1 MALSWVDN
9 SYWSYAWWKY
19 YYTGSSG
26 VAVRASASTSAQVY
40 YRMSNSSDLN
50 AWVAVDDTSQKTELW
65 IHHNGGSNHDWW
77 GWSATRSGGSTYFTK
92 QEDSQWVSD
101 GYWSGTA
108 WAYYYY
114 PSSGSTS
121 YTRQASSSRTSPS
134 FTIRSSPGSN
144 TVKSSSTT
152 ITLTVNYNNGSS
164 NATQNGTKY
173 TQTVYSFAGWDEKT
187 SASAP
192 PSLTAGTVDYSAGA
206 SRSSTSDLYYYAD
219 YTAGTPTTKYTNNTK
234 SLGTPTK
241 SSTST
246 TYTVTYAPNGGTVSP
261 TRATTSRT
269 TTYSFSSWTPSTGI
283 TVNSSNVATFT
294 ATGTVTAN
302 YTATNGTVGTVTLPT
317 PSRTNYIFNG
327 WLAPNGTTYAA
338 GTAYRPSSTSETL
351 TAQWTLN
358 QITLTLANSANWTG
372 SYAPTG
378 GGTFTPGASIT
389 LVQPLKTGWHFVSW
403 TNASGTVL
411 SYNASYSTTAP
422 NASTTY
428 TANVARNTYKVRY
441 DSNGGNGVMPES
453 SHTYGVSSNL
463 STNTFTKTGSTFAG
477 WATSANATSA
487 DYNDGASVSTLTST
501 NGGIVILYAV
511 WRAATNVFIY
521 TNNKWTPALKY
532 VYTSVAPAPT
542 PVPEFTTSWPSS
554 NITFT
559 YSNESWSQANNRFT
573 ISNIGTATGSLYLWV
588 NLNSPYK
595 DYLTPTIKNS
605 SNTTIVNADAT
616 SGLVSIDASDSDIY
630 TVTISG
636 IPTTE
641 ISNTIIG
648 TLYISDGEGYSES
661 KNLYSTITLPE
672 APPTYTNGYTVAAVS
687 GSTYTFVDNGAGYYE
702 SNNKGVDSSY
712 ALARTTVTTDGTK
725 YVIVEYLCSCE
736 AYYDYGLI
744 STINTTFAN
753 STSQDS
759 NTIISRPGYGDGF
772 ALSVKKVSF
781 GKLSAGTHTFD
792 VKFIKDSSSA
802 SGADSMVFKVMFVD
816 SVPSVLSS
824 GCSYSSVS
832 GASYGFSL
840 SQGWYYSRNT
850 GIANSA
856 AVGKLTISANGVD
869 HIYIDAYQF
878 SQNSVDFGL
887 LSTRGGTLS
896 TSNTIDT
903 ANVLRS
909 YQNATNETRITTDLG
924 VLSMGTHTYYIKY
937 RKDASGNYFDDC
949 IQFRVRTET
958 ASATTPSFINDSVTV
973 EPISGSTYTFVL
985 NSNGYYESNNKGVDS
1000 SYALAKV
1007 TVISRSTKYIVLDC
1021 INYAESNFDYGLL
1034 STAGQTLSASN
1045 TVDTTNVKQSFQ
1057 TINKN
1062 SIYRVSYG
1070 QRSGKMTF
1078 YAKFRKDFS
1087 ASSYNDSLQFKVN
1100 FLSSLPAVLNSS
1112 YSFASAGGSYQ
1123 FIRHPFN
1130 STGQD
1135 WYIPNN
1141 MYKHNTAA
1149 ISKITI
1155 NANGIDNVYIDYYQS
1170 SEQNYDYGL
1179 IGTLNGPALSTTNAV
1194 DSSGI
1199 NVNLKGKTGSGTV
1212 DLGVLASGTY
1222 TVYIKYIKDSSHS
1235 LNQDTCGIHVR
1246 FGGTS
1251 ITGWINLSSY
1261 YWVDTV
1267 PDASYGFVSTGDSEW
1282 PYWSDNK
1289 QISNSAALAR
1299 VYFRCNGFD
1308 NIYLDVYC
1316 DGESSYDFGLIG
1328 TLNGANFSVTNTT
1341 DTANV
1346 QLSTSGKQRT
1356 VYTVNFGLLSAG
1368 MYSVCVKYRKDGS
1381 VNTGMDSL
1389 YIKPRIN
1396 GSAPSAPVTG

>member
-1 MALSWVDN
+1 MALSWN
-9 SYWSYAWWKY
+9 SGTWYSIWEYAPNGSTAPWQRTSPSVSAATIQRYSGSRGDWVWATEVAGSDPEWIG
-19 YYTGSSG
+19 YT
-26 VAVRASASTSAQVY
+26 Q
-40 YRMSNSSDLN
+40 
-50 AWVAVDDTSQKTELW
+50 
-65 IHHNGGSNHDWW
+65 NGKFGY
-77 GWSATRSGGSTYFTK
+77 SAT
-92 QEDSQWVSD
+92 
-101 GYWSGTA
+101 WSGSWNYFDHVKNVTEGAGWTGEA

-114 PSSGSTS
+114 PSAGSTTYS
-121 YTRQASSSRTSPS
+121 RQASARRTSPS
-134 FTIRSSPGSN
+134 FTLRSSPGSN
-144 TVKSSSTT
+144 TITNSSST

-164 NATQNGTKY
+164 NATQNGTKTSKTTY
-173 TQTVYSFAGWDEKT
+173 TFSGWDEKT

-192 PSLTAGTVDYSAGA
+192 SSLTSGTTDYSAGA
-206 SRSSTSDLYYYAD
+206 SRSSESNLYYYAD
-219 YTAGTPTTKYTNNTK
+219 YNNGTTSTTYSNNTK
-234 SLGTPTK
+234 SLGTPSK
-241 SSTST
+241 ASTST
-246 TYTVTYAPNGGTVSP
+246 KYTVTFSPNGGTVSP
-261 TRATTSRT
+261 TSKTTTKT
-269 TTYSFSSWTPSTGI
+269 TTYTFSSWSPSNSNI
-283 TVNSSNVATFT
+283 TVNSNNVATFK

-302 YTATNGTVGTVTLPT
+302 YTSTTGSVAAISLPT
-317 PSRTNYIFNG
+317 PSRSNYTFNG
-327 WLAPNGTTYAA
+327 WLAPNGTTYVA
-338 GTAYRPSSTSETL
+338 GASYRPSSTSETL

-358 QITLTLANSANWTG
+358 QITLTLANSENWTG
-372 SYAPTG
+372 DYAPTG
-378 GGTFTPGASIT
+378 GGVLTPGASIT
-389 LVQPLKTGWHFVSW
+389 INQPLKTGWHFVSW

-411 SYNASYSTTAP
+411 SYNASYTTTAP
-422 NASTTY
+422 SASTTY

-441 DSNGGNGVMPES
+441 DSNGGSGVMADS
-453 SHTYGVSSNL
+453 DHTYGVSSNL
-463 STNTFTKTGSTFAG
+463 RTNTFTKNGATFLG
-477 WATSANATSA
+477 WSKDASAVTATYS
-487 DYNDGASVSTLTST
+487 DGASISTLNST
-501 NGGIVILYAV
+501 NGGITILYAV
-511 WRAATNVFIY
+511 WKAATNVYIY

-532 VYTSVAPAPT
+532 VYTSIT
-542 PVPEFTTSWPSS
+542 PPPPPEPEFTTSWPSS

-559 YSNESWSQANNRFT
+559 YSDESWSATNNNFT
-573 ISNIGTATGSLYLWV
+573 ISNTGNAAGDIYLWV
-588 NLNSPYK
+588 SLSSAYSSS
-595 DYLTPTIKNS
+595 LTPTIKDS
-605 SNTTIVNADAT
+605 KNTTITNSNGT
-616 SGLVSIDASDSDIY
+616 SGLVSIAASGSNTY
-630 TVTISG
+630 TITISG
-636 IPTTE
+636 TPTTE
-641 ISNTIIG
+641 ISNTVIG
-648 TLYISDGEGYSES
+648 TVNISDGNGYSES
-661 KNLYSTITLPE
+661 RNLYATITLPK
-672 APPTYTNGYTVAAVS
+672 PTYTNGYTVAPVS
-687 GSTYTFVDNGAGYYE
+687 GSTYTFVDNGSGYYE
-702 SNNKGVDSSY
+702 SNNQGVNNSY

-725 YVIVEYLCSCE
+725 YVIVEYLCDCE

-744 STINTTFAN
+744 STIDTTFAN

-772 ALSVKKVSF
+772 ALSAKKVSF

-802 SGADSMVFKVMFVD
+802 SGADSMVFKVTFVD

-840 SQGWYYSRNT
+840 SNGWYYSRNT

-869 HIYIDAYQF
+869 HIYIDAYQS
-878 SQNSVDFGL
+878 SQNNVDFGL

-903 ANVLRS
+903 TNVLRS

-958 ASATTPSFINDSVTV
+958 ASATTPNFINDSVTV
-973 EPISGSTYTFVL
+973 EPVSGSTYTFVL

-1007 TVISRSTKYIVLDC
+1007 TVISRYTRYIVLDC

-1045 TVDTTNVKQSFQ
+1045 TVDTTNVQQSFQ

-1070 QRSGKMTF
+1070 QKYGKMTF
-1078 YAKFRKDFS
+1078 YAKFRKDGS

-1130 STGQD
+1130 STGYD

-1141 MYKHNTAA
+1141 MYKDSTAA

-1155 NANGIDNVYIDYYQS
+1155 NANGTDNVYIDYYQS

-1199 NVNLKGKTGSGTV
+1199 NVNLKGKSGSGTV

-1222 TVYIKYIKDSSHS
+1222 TVYIKYIKDSSGS

-1251 ITGWINLSSY
+1251 TTGWINLSSY
-1261 YWVDTV
+1261 YWIDTV
-1267 PDASYGFVSTGDSEW
+1267 PDASYGFVSTGDSAW

-1328 TLNGANFSVTNTT
+1328 ALNGANFSVTNTT

-1346 QLSTSGKQRT
+1346 QLSTKGQQRT

-1368 MYSVCVKYRKDGS
+1368 MHSVCVKYRKDGS
-1381 VNTGMDSL
+1381 VNTGMDCL
-1389 YIKPRIN
+1389 YINPRIN
-1396 GSAPSAPVTG
+1396 GTASGVPAAG